1 MGGTYALQLRMV
13 LEYAVV
19 MRMAT
24 GYIWNTQWT
33 YIAIAIIVISIII
46 IIIIIAIII
55 TLVSNSAMAGPY

>member
-1 MGGTYALQLRMV
+1 MV

-24 GYIWNTQWT
+24 GYIWNTQLT
-33 YIAIAIIVISIII
+33 YIAIAIIVIIITIII
-46 IIIIIAIII
+46 IIIIIIIVIAIII